1 MSTET
6 QESAQVAE
14 REITIYATRGG
25 TMKKI
30 LSTAT
35 TWGELKPQIRK
46 EGFDVNSL
54 LAAENI
60 TRHDLI
66 SDLAVLPT
74 GPFRVIMRPK
84 ETKSG
89 AGLPYKEVRGLI
101 QALVANSDA
110 AKAHFNEGKNYTTK
124 STDELNRLYDTYSGD
139 KGATAPAPVIE
150 KPKVEKASKAEKAV
164 EEKPKANVANVV
176 ESVAQ
181 AKEKTTG
188 TTDLDKA
195 KDALAVVSEITAVA
209 ARSTKEDAIFYLGVL
224 IESLEVP
231 VVAEETEEARRKAE
245 AEEEEK
251 KAIEVEAREMAR
263 GY

>member
-25 TMKKI
+25 NMKKI

-46 EGFDVNSL
+46 EGFDVSSL

-101 QALVANSDA
+101 QVLVGSSDA
-110 AKAHFNEGKNYTTK
+110 AKSHFNCDGKNYTLK
-124 STDELNRLYDTYSGD
+124 STDELNRLYDSYSGD
-139 KGATAPAPVIE
+139 KGATAPAPA
-150 KPKVEKASKAEKAV
+150 VEKAPKAEKVV
-164 EEKPKANVANVV
+164 EEKPKANVASVV

-195 KDALAVVSEITAVA
+195 KDALATVSEITAVS
-209 ARSTKEDAIFYLGVL
+209 ARSAKEDAIFYLEVL
-224 IESLEVP
+224 IESLEEPKIV
-231 VVAEETEEARRKAE
+231 EETEEQKQAKAQ
-245 AEEEEK
+245 AEEEERR
-251 KAIEVEAREMAR
+251 AIEAEAREMAN

>member
-25 TMKKI
+25 NMKKI

-46 EGFDVNSL
+46 EGFDVSSL

-124 STDELNRLYDTYSGD
+124 STDELNKLYDTYSGD
-139 KGATAPAPVIE
+139 KGATAPAPVVE
-150 KPKVEKASKAEKAV
+150 KPKAEKVV

-188 TTDLDKA
+188 TDWDKA
-195 KDALAVVSEITAVA
+195 KDALAVVSEITAVS
-209 ARSTKEDAIFYLGVL
+209 ARSAKEDALFYLGVL
-224 IESLEVP
+224 IESLEEP
-231 VVAEETEEARRKAE
+231 VVVEETEEQKQAKLQ
-245 AEEEEK
+245 AEEERK
-251 KAIEVEAREMAR
+251 TIEAEAREMAR